1 MVEPGEVRGRRIDLL
16 GLAVPVAV
24 AVLTRLISLPS
35 RGIWDSD
42 QGHDLLVLRAFVRDG
57 VVPLLGPPTSIGDL
71 HHGALYYWLLAPA
84 AAISNADPVWV
95 TALISI
101 GGVVAVAVVWWL
113 ARAIGGPVAGF
124 VAAGVMAMSA
134 AAIEESTFV
143 WNPNIVALA
152 SSIALAG
159 AWQALQTHR
168 GRWWLLAAA
177 GQAVTMQAH
186 VLGAI
191 LLPALVALYLADLR
205 RRDPADRRRLAA
217 AGLGAVAVVVVA
229 YLPLLAHELAN
240 GFPETRAALD
250 VLTGRA
256 GSTEPGPGAAVAVVV
271 IALRAL
277 SWPLAGLLTDAPAVC
292 LVATVAVAA
301 IVGWRAAVAHAAERT
316 ATRWFAA
323 TVAWSVLALA
333 LVAPGLATVVP
344 GLPNDHYHAF
354 LDPIVF
360 VAAGLGAAAL
370 WRRGLPGRAL
380 AAAATTALLAWNIAI
395 WPPAVAPD
403 GGWPQAERAAARIAE
418 AADGNPITLLGIPD
432 FKPTDAVGYPLTR
445 LGAALATDGP
455 IVVVACDRLFESVV
469 GTACGGPAED
479 ALAGTV
485 ALIDRFDL
493 SARTSISVYRR

>member
-1 MVEPGEVRGRRIDLL
+1 MDHPDETRNRRIEFL
-16 GLAVPVAV
+16 GLAIVVVIA
-24 AVLTRLISLPS
+24 AATRFLYLPT
-35 RGIWDSD
+35 RGMWDAD

-95 TALISI
+95 TALIAL
-101 GGVVAVAVVWWL
+101 GGVAAVAVVGWL
-113 ARAIGGPVAGF
+113 AGSIGGPVAGI
-124 VAAGVMAMSA
+124 VAAGAMAISA
-134 AAIEESTFV
+134 SAIEESTFV
-143 WNPNIVALA
+143 WNPNIIAVASA
-152 SSIALAG
+152 TAIAA
-159 AWQALQTHR
+159 AWQAWRTGR

-191 LLPALVALYLADLR
+191 LLPPLVALYVADLR
-205 RRDPADRRRLAA
+205 RRDPTDRRRLAT
-217 AGLGAVAVVVVA
+217 AGLGAMAVLLIA

-250 VLTGRA
+250 VLSGRA
-256 GSTEPGPGAAVAVVV
+256 GSGEAGPSAPLAIVV

-292 LVATVAVAA
+292 LAAAVAVAA
-301 IVGWRAAVAHAAERT
+301 ALAWRGVAGGPVERVAA
-316 ATRWFAA
+316 RWFAA
-323 TVAWSVLALA
+323 TIAWSVLALA
-333 LVAPGLATVVP
+333 VIAPSLATVVP

-360 VAAGLGAAAL
+360 VVTGLAVAAL
-370 WRRGLPGRAL
+370 WRFG
-380 AAAATTALLAWNIAI
+380 
-395 WPPAVAPD
+395 PPAGTLAIVASAAIVGWNLSISPPRIAPD

-418 AADGNPITLLGIPD
+418 AAAGDPITLLGIPD
-432 FKPTDAVGYPLTR
+432 FKPTDAVGYPLIR
-445 LGAALATDGP
+445 LGEEIVFDGP
-455 IVVVACDRLFESVV
+455 IVVVACDRLFETVV

-479 ALAGTV
+479 ALAGEL